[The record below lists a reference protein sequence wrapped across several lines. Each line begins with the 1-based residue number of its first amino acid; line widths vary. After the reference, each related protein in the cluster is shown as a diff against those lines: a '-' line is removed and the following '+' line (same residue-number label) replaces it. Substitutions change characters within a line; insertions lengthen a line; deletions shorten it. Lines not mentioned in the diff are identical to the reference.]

1 MKFIKGRF
9 LSIEKE
15 NDKHVVKIKEKL
27 SENVLTFNTKD
38 TKLGSNLELV
48 VDDKTSQIVIAQD
61 VSHLILPMNIFIV
74 YFILFIKSIL
84 STISYSI
91 TFCVIIILL
100 SIDKTEIVDLVSFC
114 MSIIEF
120 ILLSCAVI
128 DEVKEIRILIILC
141 PVLIF
146 SIHLL
151 FNIRKI
157 IKGKKKGSLFI
168 GNVKNLSIIRKI
180 DTVWSYFM

>member
-1 MKFIKGRF
+1 MKFIKGRL

-15 NDKHVVKIKEKL
+15 NNQEIVKIKEKS
-27 SENVLTFNTKD
+27 SEKTLTFSIENIKEGTD
-38 TKLGSNLELV
+38 LDLI
-48 VDDKTSQIVIAQD
+48 VDDKTSEIIIFKNIGRA
-61 VSHLILPMNIFIV
+61 ILPMNIFIV

-100 SIDKTEIVDLVSFC
+100 SIDKTEIVDLVSFS

-157 IKGKKKGSLFI
+157 IKGKNKGSLFI
-168 GNVKNLSIIRKI
+168 GNVKNLSIIKKI